1 MKNFE
6 RTLPPQLN
14 LEIFNKVDQYDTG
27 TKKLERAYSF
37 NQALEIYTNYDQGN
51 DNVRETNPKIFGNSQ
66 EISRIDG
73 DHGSFQDLCDQV
85 TDPLSSIK
93 RQTLFD
99 YESVQESN
107 IKVQSK
113 IKSTVSDFQ
122 IHHSEL
128 SELIKF
134 FLENLQSLSI
144 LIFSSSILSAVSFVY
159 GKSQNLRLFE
169 QKIQI
174 TLESQ
179 KHFVNEIALNE
190 NKKNKKNDTAEF
202 KKQFLQSKD
211 AGQSSK
217 SKPYFFKEI
226 NQEIKHYV
234 YDIKLQTIQLKQ
246 KESQPQK
253 IPFIDPIIDSQKKRL
268 LEEQKQKE
276 GKNTLQQDQ
285 PIKQQ
290 STEQKFNLDYTK
302 LYQLV
307 NEGIIHQYNSNVQST
322 FTIPNYQFQTNPNIF
337 VNFTNSNPFS
347 NIPYNNQQQ
356 ALTSTNVNSMSNSY
370 PAAKNSSD
378 YNKSKSYNTR
388 SGRS

>member
-6 RTLPPQLN
+6 RILPPQLN
-14 LEIFNKVDQYDTG
+14 LEIFNK
-27 TKKLERAYSF
+27 RAYSF

-51 DNVRETNPKIFGNSQ
+51 DNIRETNPKLFGNSQ

-73 DHGSFQDLCDQV
+73 DHGSFQDQCDQV

-128 SELIKF
+128 KSLIF
-134 FLENLQSLSI
+134 EHFD
-144 LIFSSSILSAVSFVY
+144 FSSSILSAVSFVY
-159 GKSQNLRLFE
+159 GNSQNLRLFE

-190 NKKNKKNDTAEF
+190 NIKNKKNDTAEF

-211 AGQSSK
+211 AGSSSK

-226 NQEIKHYV
+226 NQEIQHYV

-246 KESQPQK
+246 KKSKQQK
-253 IPFIDPIIDSQKKRL
+253 IPFIDPNIDSQKKRL

-276 GKNTLQQDQ
+276 GKNTLQQDL
-285 PIKQQ
+285 PIKQE

-302 LYQLV
+302 LYQQV

-322 FTIPNYQFQTNPNIF
+322 FTIPNNQFQTNPNIF
-337 VNFTNSNPFS
+337 VNFTNSIPSS

-356 ALTSTNVNSMSNSY
+356 ALTSTNFNSLSNSY

-378 YNKSKSYNTR
+378 YNKSKSYNIR